1 MLFKGSISEG
11 YGQKIKFTLIDTL
24 TLNLSSET
32 FSGHIVT
39 FSRDSLFYYMD
50 EGEPQ
55 RNGGKY
61 LTLNVVDCNSKI
73 RKNILL
79 EDAGDDIDIFMTSFL
94 LVTDDHIILGFRD
107 DNIIFFNKKG
117 KLLQRMK
124 KGSGYLNF
132 AYLPSSNRLILIDN
146 YAYHILDSKP
156 LLKLL

>member
-1 MLFKGSISEG
+1 MKSQFLLNGGHILSRLCLLFFMLFKGSISEG

-73 RKNILL
+73 RKNI
-79 EDAGDDIDIFMTSFL
+79 FPPCRFC
-94 LVTDDHIILGFRD
+94 
-107 DNIIFFNKKG
+107 NI
-117 KLLQRMK
+117 
-124 KGSGYLNF
+124 
-132 AYLPSSNRLILIDN
+132 
-146 YAYHILDSKP
+146 
-156 LLKLL
+156 